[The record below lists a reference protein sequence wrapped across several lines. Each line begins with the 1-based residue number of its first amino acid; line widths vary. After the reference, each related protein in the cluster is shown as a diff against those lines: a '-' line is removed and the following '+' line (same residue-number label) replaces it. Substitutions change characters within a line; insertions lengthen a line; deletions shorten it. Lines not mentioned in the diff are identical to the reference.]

1 MKNFHYTKT
10 SSKKPEEALKIIQE
24 QIVKA
29 GFTVLQTLDVR
40 AILKTKEM
48 DIPSAYI
55 IEYCDPKLA
64 HQLLSDDPLILHFL
78 PCKVLVFTEA
88 DQTVVSASMP
98 LLMQHFMPRVD
109 FSEIGPLLET
119 ALAKIVDSVL

>member
-10 SSKKPEEALKIIQE
+10 SRKKPEEALKIIQE

-29 GFTVLQTLDVR
+29 GFTALQTLEVR
-40 AILKTKEM
+40 AILTAKGM
-48 DIPSAYI
+48 NIPSAYI

-88 DQTVVSASMP
+88 DQTVVSATMP

-109 FSEIGPLLET
+109 FSEVSSIIEAAVTGIVNA
-119 ALAKIVDSVL
+119 AL